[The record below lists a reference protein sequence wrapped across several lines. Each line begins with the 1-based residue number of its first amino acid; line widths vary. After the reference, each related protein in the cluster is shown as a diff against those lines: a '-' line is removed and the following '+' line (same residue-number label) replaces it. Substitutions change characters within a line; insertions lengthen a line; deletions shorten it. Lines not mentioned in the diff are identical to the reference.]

1 MAVSARD
8 QHERLGPR
16 PHGRGRHRKGH
27 TPSASTRPETP
38 KRQRTFATVLRE
50 FAIIVIC
57 ALVLSALVR
66 AFVLQAFYVPSAS
79 MEQTLLPSD
88 RIIAAKLTT
97 KISGVKRGE
106 VVVFRD
112 PGGWLPVPDPKP
124 GGWEGFI
131 RDAATFVGLLP
142 SESGQDLVKRVI
154 AVGGDRIACCDS
166 QGRIVLNGVS
176 LDEPYLNG
184 PTDQVRFDVTLPQ
197 QTVFVMGDNRGD
209 SRDSRFH
216 LTEMNGGVPID
227 DVVGRAFLIAYPSE
241 RFSDLPV
248 PAVFDNPAL
257 DLAPR

>member
-1 MAVSARD
+1 MAVSARE
-8 QHERLGPR
+8 HLNELGPK
-16 PHGRGRHRKGH
+16 PHGRGRHRRAQGSPK
-27 TPSASTRPETP
+27 AREVQP
-38 KRQRTFATVLRE
+38 KRRRTFAGFMRE
-50 FAIIVIC
+50 FAIIVIS

-66 AFVLQAFYVPSAS
+66 AFVLQAFYVPSES

-88 RIIAAKLTT
+88 RIIAAKLTS
-97 KISGVKRGE
+97 KIAGIKRGE

-112 PGGWLPVPDPKP
+112 PGGWLPIPDPKP

-154 AVGGDRIACCDS
+154 GVGGDRIACCDA

-184 PTDQVRFDVTLPQ
+184 ATDQVRFDVTLPQ
-197 QTVFVMGDNRGD
+197 QTLFVMGDNRGD

-216 LTEMNGGVPID
+216 MDERNGGVPID
-227 DVVGRAFLIAYPSE
+227 DVVGRAFLIAYPTE
-241 RFSDLPV
+241 RFGDLPI
-248 PAVFDNPAL
+248 PATFDNPAL
-257 DLAPR
+257 DPPRH

>member
-1 MAVSARD
+1 KSQAPATNA
-8 QHERLGPR
+8 QPQ
-16 PHGRGRHRKGH
+16 
-27 TPSASTRPETP
+27 AP
-38 KRQRTFATVLRE
+38 KRRRTFATVLRE

-97 KISGVKRGE
+97 KISGVRRGE

-112 PGGWLPVPDPKP
+112 PGGWLPVPDPQP

-166 QGRIVLNGVS
+166 QGRIVLNGIS

-184 PTDQVRFDVTLPQ
+184 STDQVRFDVTLPQ
-197 QTVFVMGDNRGD
+197 QTLFVMGDNRGD

-248 PAVFDNPAL
+248 PSVFDNPAL
-257 DLAPR
+257 GTAPQ